1 MRLLRDVRERPIESE
16 LVRPVRPGTSITVT
30 LDAGIQFV
38 AERELR
44 AAALAAHAD
53 SGSVVV
59 MIPSSGEVLAFA
71 SFPSFDPNETPKPG
85 ESPHI
90 RFNHAFSVPFEPGS
104 VFKIVTLAA
113 ALDGARLRPDDRVF
127 CHNGRLSLFGRVIH
141 EAKKGF
147 GWLSVAEVLEHSSNI
162 GAIEIGRKIGDQR
175 LLEYVRRMGFGK
187 RTGLP
192 LPAESPGT
200 VRNLPKWTA
209 TSVASVAMGH
219 EISATTLQLARACG
233 VIASGGLL
241 EKPRLVLRRREM
253 EGRWVTEPGE
263 PPQRI
268 LNPEAAIAL
277 RQIMEGVVLRGTG
290 KQARLEGYSSG
301 GKTGTAQI
309 WDPVARRYTNRYNSS
324 FVGFAPVTNPA
335 VVVGVTLNG
344 VREYGGVVASP
355 VFRKVAT
362 EALLLLDVPK
372 DLPEPAPPPS
382 REPLLA
388 DDLALAELS
397 APPEDLPATPSRV
410 VAAAVPPLPTPPS
423 APPSQEQTL
432 LAANGLRAP
441 NFTGKSLRAVLEESL
456 ARGVPVE
463 IVGAG
468 IARAQTP
475 AAGSPLEA
483 GQSVRVEF
491 R

>member
-1 MRLLRDVRERPIESE
+1 
-16 LVRPVRPGTSITVT
+16 
-30 LDAGIQFV
+30 
-38 AERELR
+38 
-44 AAALAAHAD
+44 
-53 SGSVVV
+53 
-59 MIPSSGEVLAFA
+59 
-71 SFPSFDPNETPKPG
+71 
-85 ESPHI
+85 
-90 RFNHAFSVPFEPGS
+90 
-104 VFKIVTLAA
+104 
-113 ALDGARLRPDDRVF
+113 
-127 CHNGRLSLFGRVIH
+127 
-141 EAKKGF
+141 
-147 GWLSVAEVLEHSSNI
+147 
-162 GAIEIGRKIGDQR
+162 
-175 LLEYVRRMGFGK
+175 
-187 RTGLP
+187 
-192 LPAESPGT
+192 
-200 VRNLPKWTA
+200 
-209 TSVASVAMGH
+209 
-219 EISATTLQLARACG
+219 
-233 VIASGGLL
+233 
-241 EKPRLVLRRREM
+241 
-253 EGRWVTEPGE
+253 
-263 PPQRI
+263 
-268 LNPEAAIAL
+268 
-277 RQIMEGVVLRGTG
+277 
-290 KQARLEGYSSG
+290 
-301 GKTGTAQI
+301 
-309 WDPVARRYTNRYNSS
+309 
-324 FVGFAPVTNPA
+324 VGFAPVTNPA